1 MNKQLLSFFAFLA
14 LSFSAAAQCNP
25 ADHVWTSNFGVS
37 PDPTVG
43 ENFQAGTIGVPY
55 ADVVYVKTPTT
66 AADIDPTLPTFV
78 VIDSIHL
85 DAIFYGIVTDIDTT
99 WADLSGVGLSVTCNN
114 LGDSPDPCMFMS
126 GNAYCGDIAGTPT
139 VTGSYPV
146 KIVVTAYLNFFGP
159 QAVPYEFTGYTLNIN
174 PAGVEELNWENFIT
188 LAPNP
193 ASNYSLISFPVNT
206 NGNVTLDVYNTMGQR
221 VTSEVVTATVGMN
234 SFRVNTED
242 LSNGQYIV
250 RLQSAN
256 GVAEVALQVQ
266 H

>member
-1 MNKQLLSFFAFLA
+1 MNKQLLSFFAFVA
-14 LSFSAAAQCNP
+14 LSLSAAAQCNP
-25 ADHVWTSNFGVS
+25 ADHVWTTNFGVS

-55 ADVVYVKTPTT
+55 HDVVYVKTPTT

-85 DAIFYGIVTDIDTT
+85 DAIYYGIATDIDTT
-99 WADLSGVGLSVTCNN
+99 WSDLSGIGLGVTCNN

-126 GNAYCGDIAGTPT
+126 GNAYCGDIDGTPT

-159 QAVPYEFTGYTLNIN
+159 QAVPYEFTGYTININ
-174 PAGVEELNWENFIT
+174 SASVENLNWENFIS

-193 ASNYSLISFPVNT
+193 ASNFSLINFPVEAS
-206 NGNVTLDVYNTMGQR
+206 GKVTLSVFNTVGQQ
-221 VTSEVVTATVGMN
+221 VATEVIGATAGMN
-234 SFRVNTED
+234 SFRLNTSN